1 MRSAPEKAA
10 EEEDRMTP
18 FDYPLL
24 AFLMLVAASPVL
36 QGAIV
41 AGVVAY
47 CIYRWRRFHVRI
59 TKDPL
64 A

>member
-1 MRSAPEKAA
+1 
-10 EEEDRMTP
+10 MTP